1 LHGIDPAD
9 PLRRVVELFDGG
21 KNARS
26 PKRWSSASTRV
37 ERCLKRGQRR
47 PERSP
52 VLHTGVQV

>member
-1 LHGIDPAD
+1 MSEALEQ
-9 PLRRVVELFDGG
+9 RV
-21 KNARS
+21 
-26 PKRWSSASTRV
+26 TRD